1 MADSRLVCNEGK
13 VVGFGIKDGSV
24 RVKILS
30 RSACAQCHARGT
42 CTALE
47 MEEKIID
54 TVPVSRDPLQIG
66 DTVVVMMEEK
76 LGWKAILYG
85 FFLPFIVMV
94 SVLFV
99 SYALGS
105 GETRAALYGIG
116 SLIPYYL
123 LLYVFR
129 EKIEKDFI
137 FKAEKKNT
145 S

>member
-1 MADSRLVCNEGK
+1 MPDSQLVCHEGK
-13 VVGFGIKDGSV
+13 VVGFNAKDGSV
-24 RVKILS
+24 QVKILS
-30 RSACAQCHARGT
+30 SSACAQCHARGM
-42 CTALE
+42 CVALE
-47 MEEKIID
+47 MEEKIINA
-54 TVPVSRDPLQIG
+54 VPESRDPLQMG

-76 LGWKAILYG
+76 MGWKAIFYG
-85 FFLPFIVMV
+85 FFLPLVVMV
-94 SVLFV
+94 AVLFV

-105 GETRAALYGIG
+105 GEIHAALYGIG

-129 EKIEKDFI
+129 KKIEKDFI

>member
-1 MADSRLVCNEGK
+1 MADSQLVCHEGK
-13 VVGFGIKDGSV
+13 VVGFGTKDSSV
-24 RVKILS
+24 QVKILS
-30 RSACAQCHARGT
+30 SSACAQCHARGM
-42 CTALE
+42 CNALE

-76 LGWKAILYG
+76 MGWKAIFYG

-94 SVLFV
+94 TVLFV

-105 GETRAALYGIG
+105 SETRAALYGIG

>member
-1 MADSRLVCNEGK
+1 MADSQLVCQEGK
-13 VVGFGIKDGSV
+13 VVGFGTKDGSV
-24 RVKILS
+24 QVKILS
-30 RSACAQCHARGT
+30 RSACGQCHARGM

-66 DTVVVMMEEK
+66 DIVVVMMEEK
-76 LGWKAILYG
+76 LGWKAVFYG

-94 SVLFV
+94 TVLFV

-105 GETRAALYGIG
+105 SETKAALYGIG

-123 LLYVFR
+123 LLNVFR
-129 EKIEKDFI
+129 EKIEKDFV
-137 FKAEKKNT
+137 FKAEKKNAL
-145 S
+145 

>member
-1 MADSRLVCNEGK
+1 MADSRLVCHEGK
-13 VVGFGIKDGSV
+13 VVGIGTKDGSV
-24 RVKILS
+24 QVKIIS
-30 RSACAQCHARGT
+30 RSACAQCHARGM
-42 CTALE
+42 CAALE

-54 TVPVSRDPLQIG
+54 TVPVSRDPLKIG
-66 DTVVVMMEEK
+66 DIVVVIMEEK
-76 LGWKAILYG
+76 LGWKAIFYG

-94 SVLFV
+94 TSLFV

-105 GETRAALYGIG
+105 SEIKAALYGIG

-137 FKAEKKNT
+137 FKAEKKNAL
-145 S
+145 

>member
-1 MADSRLVCNEGK
+1 MADSQLVCHEGK
-13 VVGFGIKDGSV
+13 VVGFKAKGDSV
-24 RVKILS
+24 QVKILS
-30 RSACAQCHARGT
+30 SSACAQCHARGM

-54 TVPVSRDPLQIG
+54 AIPVSREPLKIG

-76 LGWKAILYG
+76 LGWKAIFYG
-85 FFLPFIVMV
+85 FFLPLIVMV
-94 SVLFV
+94 AVLFV

-105 GETRAALYGIG
+105 SETRAALYSLG

-123 LLYVFR
+123 LLCVFR

>member
-1 MADSRLVCNEGK
+1 MADSQSICSEGK
-13 VVGFGIKDGSV
+13 VVGFGTKDGSV
-24 RVKILS
+24 QVKILS
-30 RSACAQCHARGT
+30 RSACAQCHARGM

-47 MEEKIID
+47 MAEKIINA
-54 TVPVSRDPLQIG
+54 VPVSRDSLQIG

-76 LGWKAILYG
+76 LGWKAIFYG

-94 SVLFV
+94 AVLFF

-105 GETRAALYGIG
+105 GEIKSALYGIG

-129 EKIEKDFI
+129 EKIEKNFV
-137 FKAEKKNT
+137 FKAEKKNPL
-145 S
+145 